1 MTGAPME
8 SGESRQR
15 PRLAWDLPGAE
26 SESGA
31 SLLVAPDI
39 RSSPLR
45 VGLCVSPQAGGWCIL
60 IPAPF
65 RALPPVSWRVC
76 LALVFW
82 SVLEGAKGN
91 SGGGASWEHGVGGG
105 VGGLGERF
113 SAGGRWAGPSP
124 ITAFRTH
131 ALDAGMATELRR
143 KCWQDN
149 RAEGGRNA
157 MDPGT
162 GDRAL
167 FRRGDDRAGAREGGT
182 ATLAGRVTSRSS
194 FPRL

>member
-1 MTGAPME
+1 ME
-8 SGESRQR
+8 SGKSRQR

-31 SLLVAPDI
+31 SLLVAPDV

-45 VGLCVSPQAGGWCIL
+45 MGLCLSPQVGGWCIL

-65 RALPPVSWRVC
+65 RASPPVSWRVH

-105 VGGLGERF
+105 VGGRGAVQCWRALG
-113 SAGGRWAGPSP
+113 WAFP

-162 GDRAL
+162 ADRAL

-194 FPRL
+194 FP

>member
-1 MTGAPME
+1 ME

-31 SLLVAPDI
+31 SLLVAPDVG
-39 RSSPLR
+39 SSPLR
-45 VGLCVSPQAGGWCIL
+45 MGLCLSPQVGGWCIL

-65 RALPPVSWRVC
+65 RASPSVSWRVR

-82 SVLEGAKGN
+82 SLLEGAKGN
-91 SGGGASWEHGVGGG
+91 SGGGASWEHGVGW
-105 VGGLGERF
+105 GERF

-131 ALDAGMATELRR
+131 ALDAGMSTEL
-143 KCWQDN
+143 
-149 RAEGGRNA
+149 
-157 MDPGT
+157 
-162 GDRAL
+162 
-167 FRRGDDRAGAREGGT
+167 
-182 ATLAGRVTSRSS
+182 
-194 FPRL
+194 